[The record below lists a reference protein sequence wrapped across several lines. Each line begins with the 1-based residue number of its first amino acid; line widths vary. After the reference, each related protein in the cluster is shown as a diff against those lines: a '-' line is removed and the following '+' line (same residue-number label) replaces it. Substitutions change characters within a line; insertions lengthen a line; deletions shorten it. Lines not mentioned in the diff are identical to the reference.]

1 MLLWM
6 MTGSSLL
13 TLSLIL
19 ELQFL
24 IFSLSEFIWAALK
37 SFPVVLLSDWLA
49 ASLGCGTI
57 TISTCS
63 LAIVSAGMAT
73 DSSGLLPLER
83 RFSAFWV
90 QENERCRGAGWGDRK
105 WGVAARVR
113 YWIISLSSSSA
124 SDVTSGRVLIGRDG
138 RPRIL
143 GLTNAVADWL
153 GAGLQFWG
161 EEHCILPI
169 CQSLLRTKHE
179 ITLVK
184 LQKVFEGPSAELTYV
199 GGGVDIPL
207 WLMTP
212 ENEELLPGRH
222 GGEATQGE

>member
-24 IFSLSEFIWAALK
+24 IFSLSESIWAALRT
-37 SFPVVLLSDWLA
+37 FPVVLLSDWLA
-49 ASLGCGTI
+49 ISLGCGTI

-63 LAIVSAGMAT
+63 LAIFSAGVAT
-73 DSSGLLPLER
+73 DSSGWLPLER
-83 RFSAFWV
+83 RFSACWV

-105 WGVAARVR
+105 WGIATRVTS
-113 YWIISLSSSSA
+113 WVISLSSSSA
-124 SDVTSGRVLIGRDG
+124 SDVTSWRVLIGRDG

-153 GAGLQFWG
+153 AAGCQFWG

-184 LQKVFEGPSAELTYV
+184 LQMVFEGTSAEGTYV

-212 ENEELLPGRH
+212 ENEALLPGRH